1 MNKEEKQRTLL
12 QNKCLHAFFTGV
24 SDAARENNLTMQQ
37 ILAQSVELEPTPM
50 LIKELWRSI
59 QVAMFQ
65 KMSTTE
71 LSTKEVQEVYEVF
84 NRFLG
89 EKFHIHVPWPS
100 VEEQTMKSL
109 TEEPYEN
116 A

>member
-1 MNKEEKQRTLL
+1 MDKEEKQRSAL
-12 QNKCLHAFFTGV
+12 QNRCLHKFFTGV

-37 ILAQSVELEPTPM
+37 ILAQSVELEPTPA

-71 LSTKEVQEVYEVF
+71 LSTKEVQDVYEVF
-84 NRFLG
+84 NRFWG
-89 EKFHIHVPWPS
+89 EKFGLHCAWPS
-100 VEEQTMKSL
+100 LESQMLRTL
-109 TEEPYEN
+109 TDVPYES
-116 A
+116 